1 MAEMIGLSRGVG
13 RQNGAIGSLVAALKR
28 SLSHLAG
35 SGRAASLR
43 PEEWPDYLLR
53 DIGLD
58 SSVRDEGDPR
68 GRPTDWLIR

>member
-13 RQNGAIGSLVAALKR
+13 HHNGAIGGLVAALKR
-28 SLSHLAG
+28 ALSRLTG
-35 SGRAASLR
+35 GGRSTSLR

-58 SSVRDEGDPR
+58 STIRDEVDPR
-68 GRPTDWLIR
+68 GRPTDWLMR

>member
-13 RQNGAIGSLVAALKR
+13 HQTGAIGGLVAALKR
-28 SLSHLAG
+28 SLSRLTG
-35 SGRAASLR
+35 GDRSTSLR

-58 SSVRDEGDPR
+58 SRIRDEVDPR
-68 GRPTDWLIR
+68 GRPTDWMMR

>member
-13 RQNGAIGSLVAALKR
+13 HQTGAIGGLVAALKR
-28 SLSHLAG
+28 SLSRLTG
-35 SGRAASLR
+35 GDRSTSLR

-58 SSVRDEGDPR
+58 GRIRDEVDPR
-68 GRPTDWLIR
+68 GRPTDWLMR